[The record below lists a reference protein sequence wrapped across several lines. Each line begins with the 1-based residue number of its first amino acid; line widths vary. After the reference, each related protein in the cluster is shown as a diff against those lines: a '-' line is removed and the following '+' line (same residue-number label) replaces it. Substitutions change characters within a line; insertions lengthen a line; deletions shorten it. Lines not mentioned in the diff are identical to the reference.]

1 MKPEVYAALLD
12 LNRAFYTR
20 FAGDFARTR
29 QSWPPGYDLIL
40 PHLAGAANVLDLG
53 CGNGRFLA
61 YLAGQGWRGHYTG
74 LDGSAGLLAEAQ
86 QMAAGLDGVTARF
99 VQGDLLN
106 AAWPAAAGSPAD
118 AIVCLAVLHH
128 VPTAASR
135 RRILAEAAMLLAP
148 GGRLIVSTW
157 QFMTSERLRRRMLPW
172 ETVGLSADDV
182 EAGDYLVTWGAGA
195 AGHRYCAFIDE
206 AELHQLAADAGLQV
220 VATYHADGYE
230 GNLNLYGVYVTAR

>member
-12 LNRAFYTR
+12 VNRAFYTR

-29 QSWPPGYDLIL
+29 QSWPPGYDAIL
-40 PHLAGAANVLDLG
+40 PYLAGAANVLDLG

-61 YLAGQGWRGHYTG
+61 YLAAQEWRGQYVG

-86 QMAAGLDGVTARF
+86 QMAAGLEGVTAHF
-99 VQGDLLN
+99 ALADLLTPG
-106 AAWPAAAGSPAD
+106 WQAAAGDPAD

-128 VPTAASR
+128 IPTAASR
-135 RRILAEAAMLLAP
+135 RRILADAATLLAP

-157 QFMTSERLRRRMLPW
+157 QFMTSARLRRRVLPW

-182 EAGDYLVTWGAGA
+182 EAGDYLVAWGEGA

-206 AELHQLAADAGLQV
+206 AELHGLAEDAGLRA
-220 VATYHADGYE
+220 VASCRADGHE